1 MMVSLDETKT
11 SLSAANRSDF
21 FVIILRMIRTATFR
35 PSPLQQVFASIVGG
49 SLLFLGILL
58 FWTLSYQLIYAG
70 RIFPGV
76 TVAGVDISGMSP
88 NDAALKLNQTLSYP
102 ITGKVLFRDGERIWV
117 ASPVELG
124 MVFDPSASAQAAYQ
138 HGRKG
143 GLFKALA
150 DQIRARGLGADTPP
164 VIIFDQRVAYT
175 YLQNIANQ
183 VDQPVAEANLRLEGV
198 TVVAEPGQFG
208 RALNLDATLLYLAAQ
223 LQTFRD
229 GEVPLVIRETAP
241 RLLDVSSQ
249 AETARMILSQPLT
262 ITIPNYRPG
271 DPGPWTYDIPVLAN
285 MLAVQVV
292 EKDGAAEMRVGLDP
306 NALRKSLGDLK
317 VNIDRLPQ
325 NARFVFNDETRQVEP
340 IAASSIGRVMDVEAS
355 IVLINEALLRGE
367 HNVVLRVDEQQ
378 PAVSDTAT
386 AAELGI
392 TQLVSEQTTYF
403 YGSSA
408 ARIQN
413 IEASASRYHGVLVA
427 PGEVFS
433 MATYLNDISL
443 DNGFAEALIIYG
455 GRTIKGVGGGVC
467 QVSTTLFRTVFFGG
481 YPIIERNPHA
491 YRVTYYEMDRGGN
504 IDTRLAGLDAAV
516 FFPLVDFK
524 FQNDTPYWL
533 LMETYVNAPA
543 RTITWKF
550 YSTSDG
556 RSITWDTT
564 GPTHVVPA
572 PAPVFEENPEMRI
585 NEISQVD
592 FAAEGAD
599 VTVNR
604 TVWRNGQVYF
614 TDRIFTHYLPWRAVC
629 QYGPG
634 TEDPE
639 KLAQRNRICLTPN
652 T

>member
-1 MMVSLDETKT
+1 
-11 SLSAANRSDF
+11 
-21 FVIILRMIRTATFR
+21 MIRTATFR